1 MKRVLFGIMALSV
14 ATFAANPGTGTAT
27 TEGKAS
33 VPVKVRAEIVKP
45 SAGLTITDEAG
56 TVLDELLID
65 HGRIVKGTASD
76 DSVKD
81 KIFKVKMGRE
91 DETYVAMAGDLRVS
105 LDKTSTSL
113 TNALATTSAPTL
125 TSTLSLVGGSG
136 TPVTKLESA
145 AYVAKIN
152 GTEHI
157 GRVNSVIPRDQ
168 LNATGLEEG
177 IYNNGLD
184 RPTLTVVY
192 TPN

>member
-1 MKRVLFGIMALSV
+1 MKRVLFGIMALSI
-14 ATFAANPGTGTAT
+14 AAFAANPGTGAT
-27 TEGKAS
+27 DAAGEAS

-65 HGRIVKGTASD
+65 HGRIVKGAASD

-113 TNALATTSAPTL
+113 TNALAASTL

-136 TPVTKLESA
+136 TTLVSGEEA
-145 AYVAKIN
+145 AYVAKVN
-152 GTEHI
+152 GTEHT
-157 GRVNSVIPRDQ
+157 GRVNSVISRDQ
-168 LNATGLEEG
+168 LNAAGLEEG
-177 IYNNGLD
+177 IYNNGAN

>member
-1 MKRVLFGIMALSV
+1 MKRVLFGIMALSI
-14 ATFAANPGTGTAT
+14 AAFAANPGTGATGTAG
-27 TEGKAS
+27 EAS

-65 HGRIVKGTASD
+65 HGRIVKGAASD

-81 KIFKVKMGRE
+81 KIFKVKMGGE
-91 DETYVAMAGDLRVS
+91 NEAYVAMAGDLRVS

-113 TNALATTSAPTL
+113 TNALATSTL

-136 TPVTKLESA
+136 TTLVSGEEA
-145 AYVAKIN
+145 AYVAKVN

-177 IYNNGLD
+177 IYNNGANK
-184 RPTLTVVY
+184 PTLTVVY

>member
-1 MKRVLFGIMALSV
+1 MKRVLFGIMALSI
-14 ATFAANPGTGTAT
+14 AAFAANPGTGATGTAG
-27 TEGKAS
+27 EAS

-113 TNALATTSAPTL
+113 TNALATSTL

-136 TPVTKLESA
+136 TTLVSGEEA
-145 AYVAKIN
+145 AYVAKVN
-152 GTEHI
+152 GTEHT
-157 GRVNSVIPRDQ
+157 GRVNSVISRDQ
-168 LNATGLEEG
+168 LNAAGLEEG
-177 IYNNGLD
+177 IYNNGANK
-184 RPTLTVVY
+184 PTLTVVY